1 MAGFAFADMRSM
13 MRLASKYRFDESQG
27 VIATFS
33 QISLRRKNHGVKG
46 AL

>member
-13 MRLASKYRFDESQG
+13 TRLAPKFCFDEIQG

>member
-1 MAGFAFADMRSM
+1 MAGIPIAEMRSM
-13 MRLASKYRFDESQG
+13 MRLAPKYRLDESQG
-27 VIATFS
+27 VIATLS

>member
-1 MAGFAFADMRSM
+1 MGGFPSAEMRSM
-13 MRLASKYRFDESQG
+13 MRLAPKFCFDEIQG
-27 VIATFS
+27 VIATLS